1 MDYTVLTLGGL
12 GLLGILIHNL
22 VKLNNINRASDGNI
36 NLWKYLRVEIF
47 SILISVC
54 VVVVA
59 LIAHNEVRQ
68 LQQVG
73 SWLGLSFVAIGYMAQ
88 SIVVSFMGK
97 AQKIIEPTSKDD
109 E

>member
-1 MDYTVLTLGGL
+1 MIL
-12 GLLGILIHNL
+12 ILIHKI

-59 LIAHNEVRQ
+59 LIARNEVRQ

-73 SWLGLSFVAIGYMAQ
+73 SWLGSSFVAIGYMAQ